1 MGFLSSYDEDL
12 REPLMCPQGSPV
24 SISVATGCVAL
35 LLSHSRGIGTE
46 DPLKKYSRGL
56 SRVMAGKPGLPRLV
70 PVTSGSFSG
79 CLWEIRYTVVL
90 GGPLGIPL
98 CLVQWKRTSSRVDKG
113 ISGFL
118 SCSDVGFGLCM
129 PFQSGSQVSTCV
141 EAWNSAFIFGKLC
154 QGPF

>member
-1 MGFLSSYDEDL
+1 
-12 REPLMCPQGSPV
+12 MCLQGSPV

-90 GGPLGIPL
+90 GEA
-98 CLVQWKRTSSRVDKG
+98 SRYSTVFGVMEEDL
-113 ISGFL
+113 IL
-118 SCSDVGFGLCM
+118 S
-129 PFQSGSQVSTCV
+129 
-141 EAWNSAFIFGKLC
+141 
-154 QGPF
+154 